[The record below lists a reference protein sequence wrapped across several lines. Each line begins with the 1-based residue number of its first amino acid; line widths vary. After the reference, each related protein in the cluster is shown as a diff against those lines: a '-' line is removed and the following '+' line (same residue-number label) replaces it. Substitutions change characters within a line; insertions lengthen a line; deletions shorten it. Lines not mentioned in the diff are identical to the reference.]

1 MRQTTDQT
9 EPALPRPTSRFSN
22 RALSGALCT
31 VALLVAACGTGADAE
46 TTAVD
51 AAEAASTA
59 TTEAVLSDSGLPTL
73 DDGAEEGTDDR
84 TDDDAADADGDANA
98 EGDPEGNAAS
108 DSGDEDADVNQDA
121 AIEDYFDCMREQGID
136 PDEITNASPED
147 AEALTSSPD
156 FLAANAECEE
166 ILTDA
171 FGTFELDAQ
180 TEAALADRSAEM
192 AACGREVLGVEIPD
206 NILLIPQTDPVWLE
220 LDAIE
225 TTPEQDAAIDQC
237 FEDILGDIID
247 DDGNLIAPEG
257 EE

>member
-73 DDGAEEGTDDR
+73 EEGA
-84 TDDDAADADGDANA
+84 DDAADADVDANA
-98 EGDPEGNAAS
+98 EGDPEGDAAS
-108 DSGDEDADVNQDA
+108 DSGDDDADVNQDA